1 MTSGIGGLG
10 SFSSA
15 QFEKMFTRI
24 DVNADGA
31 VTRDEF
37 IAGAPDDV
45 SADKAGSL
53 FDKLDS
59 EGSGAL
65 SQSDLATA
73 FQQMAAS
80 MQAGMIQAQAGN
92 MGGGGDRPDAS
103 ELFAK
108 LDTDGDGS
116 VSREEF
122 VSGRPDEVSEEQASA
137 FFDKIAGEN
146 TDSIDQQSFV
156 AAMQKPPPPPGG
168 GGGQGGGQS
177 DEVFDALDTN
187 QDGVVTR
194 EEFLAGRPDDVS
206 EEQATALFEALAGED
221 AESITADQFAAG
233 MQGPPPPPSESDMAG
248 MSSDDQE
255 LVEKLLAALEQGTS
269 ASSGETGNSAL
280 QQLISAIEA
289 YTKSQQSGSALYS
302 NSTVSALSLSA

>member
-24 DVNADGA
+24 DTNADGA

-65 SQSDLATA
+65 SQSDLASA

-92 MGGGGDRPDAS
+92 MGGGGERPDAS

-108 LDTDGDGS
+108 LDSDGDGS
-116 VSREEF
+116 VSRDEF
-122 VSGRPDEVSEEQASA
+122 VAGRPDDVSEEQASA
-137 FFDKIAGEN
+137 FFDKIAGEDS
-146 TDSIDQQSFV
+146 DSIDQQSFV
-156 AAMQKPPPPPGG
+156 AAMQPPPGG
-168 GGGQGGGQS
+168 GGGGGGQS

-187 QDGVVTR
+187 QDGVVSR

-206 EEQATALFEALAGED
+206 EEQASALFETLAGED

-269 ASSGETGNSAL
+269 ATSGETGNSAL

-289 YTKSQQSGSALYS
+289 YTKSQQSGSALS
-302 NSTVSALSLSA
+302 GSTVSALSLSA

>member
-24 DVNADGA
+24 DTNADGA

-92 MGGGGDRPDAS
+92 MGGGERPDAS

-108 LDTDGDGS
+108 LDSDGDGS

-122 VSGRPDEVSEEQASA
+122 VAGRPDEVSEEQASA

-177 DEVFDALDTN
+177 DEAFDALDTN
-187 QDGVVTR
+187 KDGVVTR

-206 EEQATALFEALAGED
+206 EEQASALFETLAGED
-221 AESITADQFAAG
+221 AESITAEQFAAG

-269 ASSGETGNSAL
+269 ATSGETGNSAL

-302 NSTVSALSLSA
+302 SSTVSALSLSA